1 MQIYFRL
8 DGSKAYECSS
18 TDHVFALKQHIEH
31 LHQIPVEEQAI
42 YHSGSQLEDDSL
54 LCEVLSAGDVVDVDV
69 RLLGGKVHGSLARAG
84 KVKGQTP
91 KVEKQE
97 KKKKATGRA
106 KRRLQYNRRFV
117 NAVRAPGRRRGP
129 NANVQA

>member
-1 MQIYFRL
+1 MQIFLRL
-8 DGSKAYECSS
+8 DGTHAVECAS
-18 TDHVFALKQHIEH
+18 TDVVFALKAH
-31 LHQIPVEEQAI
+31 LEESQSIPAEEAI
-42 YHSGSQLEDDSL
+42 LYHNGRPLEDDEIL
-54 LCEVLSAGDVVDVDV
+54 GQCLTAGDHVDVAL
-69 RLLGGKVHGSLARAG
+69 RMLGGKVHGSLARAG

-91 KVEKQE
+91 KVEKAE

-129 NANVQA
+129 NANVA

>member
-1 MQIYFRL
+1 MQIFVCHQGTHSL
-8 DGSKAYECSS
+8 ECSES
-18 TDHVFALKQHIEH
+18 DVVFALKQNIEE
-31 LHQIPVEEQAI
+31 LHSINAEEQILFHNGRA
-42 YHSGSQLEDDSL
+42 LEDDELVSECLTNGSHVQLSL
-54 LCEVLSAGDVVDVDV
+54 

-117 NAVRAPGRRRGP
+117 NAVRLQGRRRGP
-129 NANVQA
+129 NANA

>member
-1 MQIYFRL
+1 MQIFIRHE
-8 DGSKAYECSS
+8 GTHAVECES
-18 TDHVFALKQHIEH
+18 TDLVIALKQHLEQNF
-31 LHQIPVEEQAI
+31 QIPAEDSI
-42 YHSGSQLEDDSL
+42 LYHSGHSLEDDEQIGQCL
-54 LCEVLSAGDVVDVDV
+54 VDGAHVDVALRV
-69 RLLGGKVHGSLARAG
+69 LGGKVHGSLARAG

-117 NAVRAPGRRRGP
+117 NAVRTPGRRRGP
-129 NANVQA
+129 NANA

>member
-1 MQIYFRL
+1 MQIFLRL
-8 DGSKAYECSS
+8 DGTHAVECES
-18 TDHVFALKQHIEH
+18 TDVVFALKQH
-31 LHQIPVEEQAI
+31 LEETQAI
-42 YHSGSQLEDDSL
+42 AAAEEAILYHNGRPLDDEEELGQCLSSG
-54 LCEVLSAGDVVDVDV
+54 AHVDVAL

-91 KVEKQE
+91 KVDKQE

-129 NANVQA
+129 NANVA